1 MKKSAQLTIRAS
13 EIKSE
18 INKLDPGEE
27 TLEKRRELLS
37 QLDTIEQEF
46 RGAVATEEEAEAGT
60 PDANGL
66 TAEEREFRTLETKA
80 ELRQAFRAVMS
91 GSPLTGAEAELQE
104 HRGLSGAS
112 IPWDLIAPRPAPRT
126 EDRAVS
132 PAPSDSHLQQH
143 PILGRVFARSAT
155 MTLGVAMPMV
165 ATGEQNF
172 PVITTTDT
180 AVILAKDAAEGEE
193 EDATITAHAISP
205 HRLQRSYLYRREDQA
220 VLAGLEEALRAD
232 LSMAVSDLL
241 DAQVLAGI
249 GTGANFAG
257 FLSTAA
263 RGGIANRGDTPARV
277 TFALAAA
284 EAARGIDGKYAGG
297 LSECAV
303 VVGDDTARDLSS
315 KFQNNDSEAALAYMS
330 RTTMKTMASSNIP
343 DVDATFQEGIL
354 ARVGA
359 AGMNSVCPIWDS
371 MFVIRDE
378 ITKRKEGQLGL
389 TVGMLAG
396 FDILRSD
403 AYTRLKFK
411 VA

>member
-1 MKKSAQLTIRAS
+1 MRKSVELAIRAS
-13 EIKSE
+13 EIRSE
-18 INKLDPGEE
+18 INALEPGE
-27 TLEKRRELLS
+27 TAIEKRRELLAGLNTVES
-37 QLDTIEQEF
+37 EYRAALT
-46 RGAVATEEEAEAGT
+46 TETEAEAGT

-112 IPWDLIAPRPAPRT
+112 LPWDLIAPRPAAPRT

-155 MTLGVAMPMV
+155 AALGVGMPMV

-172 PVITTTDT
+172 PVVTTGDS
-180 AVILAKDAAEGEE
+180 AEILAKDGAESAAA
-193 EDATITAHAISP
+193 DAAITAHTIAP
-205 HRLQRSYLYRREDQA
+205 RRLQRSYLFRREDQA

-232 LSMAVSDLL
+232 LSRAISDLL

-257 FLSTAA
+257 FLATAA

-297 LSECAV
+297 LGECAV
-303 VVGDDTARDLSS
+303 VIGDDTARDLAG
-315 KFQNNDSEAALAYMS
+315 KFQTNDSDSALAYMG
-330 RTTMKTMASSNIP
+330 RTTMKAMASANIP

-354 ARVGA
+354 SRLGA
-359 AGMNSVCPIWDS
+359 SGMNSVAR
-371 MFVIRDE
+371 F
-378 ITKRKEGQLGL
+378 
-389 TVGMLAG
+389 GMACSWSAMKS
-396 FDILRSD
+396 RS
-403 AYTRLKFK
+403 APRARSASRSACWPASTF
-411 VA
+411 